1 MGIADEIKGPVDLV
15 LLSFPG
21 NQFTGEIAPALGDLV
36 SSGTVRILDLVFI
49 TKDADGNVA
58 GVELADLGDAGEA
71 FESLD
76 GEVSE
81 LLTDEDIEAAGEEL
95 EPNSSA
101 ALLMFEN
108 TWAGRFVDAVRG
120 ANGHVVAYER
130 IGREALDEFLAA
142 VKRLNGQHVNT
153 ERQGCRHDAK
163 GYRQGRSTQ
172 PGRHDGPYCGGRRHG
187 DRGRGWHEP
196 PSAGQAAT
204 GC

>member
-15 LLSFPG
+15 LFRFPG

-58 GVELADLGDAGEA
+58 GVELAELGEA
-71 FESLD
+71 GAAFEDID
-76 GEVSE
+76 GEVNE

-108 TWAGRFVDAVRG
+108 SWAGRFVDAVRA
-120 ANGHVVAYER
+120 ANGEVVAYER
-130 IGREALDEFLAA
+130 IGREALDEFLSA
-142 VKRLNGQHVNT
+142 VKG
-153 ERQGCRHDAK
+153 
-163 GYRQGRSTQ
+163 
-172 PGRHDGPYCGGRRHG
+172 
-187 DRGRGWHEP
+187 
-196 PSAGQAAT
+196 
-204 GC
+204 

>member
-21 NQFTGEIAPALGDLV
+21 NQFTGEVAPALGDLV

-58 GVELADLGDAGEA
+58 GVELADLGEAGEA

-81 LLTDEDIEAAGEEL
+81 LLTDEDIEAAGAEL

-142 VKRLNGQHVNT
+142 VK
-153 ERQGCRHDAK
+153 D
-163 GYRQGRSTQ
+163 
-172 PGRHDGPYCGGRRHG
+172 
-187 DRGRGWHEP
+187 
-196 PSAGQAAT
+196 
-204 GC
+204 